1 MTAKETLANRVAE
14 ICREQYIMEQTLGVK
29 SIVCERTR
37 RGLSPWHGESPM
49 PETFHDADAVAR
61 VITRII
67 YQMIRNSNLLP
78 ETMG

>member
-1 MTAKETLANRVAE
+1 MKVKEALANRIAE

-37 RGLSPWHGESPM
+37 RGLSPWNGEGPIL
-49 PETFHDADAVAR
+49 ETFYDTDAAAR
-61 VITRII
+61 AITRII